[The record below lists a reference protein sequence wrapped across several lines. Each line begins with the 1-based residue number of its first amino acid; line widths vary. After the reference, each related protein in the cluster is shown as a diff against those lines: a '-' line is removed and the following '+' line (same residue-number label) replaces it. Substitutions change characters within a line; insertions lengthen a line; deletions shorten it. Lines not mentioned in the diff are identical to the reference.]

1 MDFKKIKKLV
11 SLVETSDISS
21 LSVEEDNLKVEIK
34 RKLNAPVPVIQHTV
48 PAQAPTAPVEPPI
61 APTSID
67 APAAAEE
74 PSTDANLTEIKSP
87 MVGTF
92 YASPNPESPAFV
104 TPGKTISQGDIICI
118 VEAMK
123 LFNEIEADISGTVE
137 KICVQNG
144 DPVEFG
150 QTLFLVRKS

>member
-34 RKLNAPVPVIQHTV
+34 REGQTIISQPAATV
-48 PAQAPTAPVEPPI
+48 QAPIQVAAPLPPVETAPANSEP
-61 APTSID
+61 APTKDSG
-67 APAAAEE
+67 
-74 PSTDANLTEIKSP
+74 LTEVKSP

-104 TPGKTISQGDIICI
+104 SVGSTISKGDIICI

-123 LFNEIEADISGTVE
+123 LFNEIEAEVSGTIE
-137 KICVQNG
+137 EICVENG
-144 DPVEFG
+144 APVEFG
-150 QTLFLVRKS
+150 QTLFLVR

>member
-34 RKLNAPVPVIQHTV
+34 RELN
-48 PAQAPTAPVEPPI
+48 TAPIIQTTLPSPTPVQQPATHTEASQPAAPEPPKN
-61 APTSID
+61 S
-67 APAAAEE
+67 
-74 PSTDANLTEIKSP
+74 NLTEIKSP

-92 YASPNPESPAFV
+92 YESPNPESPAFV
-104 TPGKTISQGDIICI
+104 TVGKSVSKGDIICI

-123 LFNEIEADISGTVE
+123 LFNEIESEVDGTIKE
-137 KICVQNG
+137 ICVKNG

-150 QTLFLVRKS
+150 QPLFLVQKN

>member
-34 RKLNAPVPVIQHTV
+34 RELNTAPVIQTTL
-48 PAQAPTAPVEPPI
+48 PAPTPLQQPIAQPEASQAPPPPAEP
-61 APTSID
+61 AKNS
-67 APAAAEE
+67 
-74 PSTDANLTEIKSP
+74 NLTEIKSP

-92 YASPNPESPAFV
+92 YESPNPESPAFV
-104 TPGKTISQGDIICI
+104 TVGKSVSKGDIICI

-123 LFNEIEADISGTVE
+123 LFNEIESEVDGIIKE
-137 KICVQNG
+137 ICVKNG

-150 QTLFLVRKS
+150 QPLFLVQKN

>member
-34 RKLNAPVPVIQHTV
+34 RELGPSLVSQSLPVAAPIQA
-48 PAQAPTAPVEPPI
+48 PPLPTAPVTSTDPTPSD
-61 APTSID
+61 APSID
-67 APAAAEE
+67 AG
-74 PSTDANLTEIKSP
+74 LVEIKSP

-92 YASPNPESPAFV
+92 YLTPNPESPPFV
-104 TPGKTISQGDIICI
+104 STGKSIAKGDVVCI

-123 LFNEIEADISGTVE
+123 LFNEIESEISGTIDT
-137 KICVQNG
+137 ICVDNG
-144 DPVEFG
+144 APVEFD
-150 QTLFLVRKS
+150 QPLFLVRPN

>member
-34 RKLNAPVPVIQHTV
+34 RELTSTVVSHPLPVV
-48 PAQAPTAPVEPPI
+48 PP
-61 APTSID
+61 
-67 APAAAEE
+67 APAAAPVSSSAPLPTTPE
-74 PSTDANLTEIKSP
+74 PDVDEGLIEIKSP

-92 YASPNPESPAFV
+92 YLTPNPESPPFV
-104 TPGKTISQGDIICI
+104 ATGKSIAKGDVVCI

-123 LFNEIEADISGTVE
+123 LFNEIESEVSGTIE
-137 KICVQNG
+137 TICVENG
-144 DPVEFG
+144 APVEFD
-150 QTLFLVRKS
+150 QPLFLVRPN

>member
-34 RKLNAPVPVIQHTV
+34 REG
-48 PAQAPTAPVEPPI
+48 PAQIIQSSIPAQPVQAAAPIQQA
-61 APTSID
+61 
-67 APAAAEE
+67 APATTEASQSAPQE
-74 PSTDANLTEIKSP
+74 SNDTAGLIEIKSP

-104 TPGKTISQGDIICI
+104 EVGKTIKKGDVVCII
-118 VEAMK
+118 EAMK
-123 LFNEIEADISGTVE
+123 LFNEIEAEVEGTIE
-137 KICVQNG
+137 KVCLENSA
-144 DPVEFG
+144 PVEFG
-150 QTLFLVRKS
+150 QTLFLVRK

>member
-34 RKLNAPVPVIQHTV
+34 REINAPAVIQQAV
-48 PAQAPTAPVEPPI
+48 PSPAVHIAPPV

-67 APAAAEE
+67 APAAATEE
-74 PSTDANLTEIKSP
+74 PITDANLTEIKSP

-92 YASPNPESPAFV
+92 YASPNPESPVFV
-104 TPGKTISQGDIICI
+104 TPGQTISQGDIICI

-123 LFNEIEADISGTVE
+123 LFNEIESDISGTVE

-150 QTLFLVRKS
+150 QPLFLVRKS

>member
-34 RKLNAPVPVIQHTV
+34 REINTPSPVIQQTV
-48 PAQAPTAPVEPPI
+48 AAPQAPIAAAPVAPI
-61 APTSID
+61 AVDT
-67 APAAAEE
+67 PAAPEKTN
-74 PSTDANLTEIKSP
+74 TDANLTEIKSP

-92 YASPNPESPAFV
+92 YASPNPESPPFV
-104 TPGKTISQGDIICI
+104 TPGKTINEGEIICI

-123 LFNEIEADISGTVE
+123 LFNEIEADIGGTVE

-150 QTLFLVRKS
+150 QPLFLVRKS

>member
-34 RKLNAPVPVIQHTV
+34 RENNATIIQQPIQAAPSQSIQQ
-48 PAQAPTAPVEPPI
+48 PAIQTQNAAPSAEPSE
-61 APTSID
+61 APTSSD
-67 APAAAEE
+67 
-74 PSTDANLTEIKSP
+74 LTEIKSP

-92 YASPNPESPAFV
+92 YASPNPESPVFV
-104 TPGKTISQGDIICI
+104 SIGSSIQKGDVICI

-123 LFNEIEADISGTVE
+123 LFNEIESDFSGTIE
-137 KICVQNG
+137 KICVENG
-144 DPVEFG
+144 DAVEFG
-150 QTLFLVRKS
+150 QPLFLVRKN

>member
-11 SLVETSDISS
+11 SLVEASDISS

-34 RKLNAPVPVIQHTV
+34 RELTTPVIQTTIPAAV
-48 PAQAPTAPVEPPI
+48 PSPVAAQPTP
-61 APTSID
+61 
-67 APAAAEE
+67 APAPSEVPVSE
-74 PSTDANLTEIKSP
+74 PAIASNLTEIKSP

-104 TPGKTISQGDIICI
+104 AVGKTIAKGDIICI

-123 LFNEIEADISGTVE
+123 LFNEIESEVDGTIE
-137 KICVQNG
+137 KICVSNG

-150 QTLFLVRKS
+150 QTLFLVQKN

>member
-34 RKLNAPVPVIQHTV
+34 RELNQAPIQHV
-48 PAQAPTAPVEPPI
+48 ASVQPAVSVSPQAPAQAPAATPEESAPKSSG
-61 APTSID
+61 A
-67 APAAAEE
+67 
-74 PSTDANLTEIKSP
+74 LEIKSP

-92 YASPNPESPAFV
+92 YTSPNPDSPPFV
-104 TPGKTISQGDIICI
+104 STGATIKPGDIVCMI
-118 VEAMK
+118 EAMK
-123 LFNEIEADISGTVE
+123 LFNEIESEVSGTIE
-137 KICVQNG
+137 KVCINNG

-150 QTLFLVRKS
+150 QVLFLVTPN

>member
-34 RKLNAPVPVIQHTV
+34 REGQTIISQ
-48 PAQAPTAPVEPPI
+48 
-61 APTSID
+61 
-67 APAAAEE
+67 PAAAVQAPIQTATPLPPVEAE
-74 PSTDANLTEIKSP
+74 PAPAKNSGLTELKSP

-104 TPGKTISQGDIICI
+104 SIGSTISKGDIICI

-123 LFNEIEADISGTVE
+123 LFNEIEAEVSGTIE
-137 KICVQNG
+137 EICVENG
-144 DPVEFG
+144 APVEFG
-150 QTLFLVRKS
+150 QTLFLVR

>member
-34 RKLNAPVPVIQHTV
+34 REINTPSPVIQQTV
-48 PAQAPTAPVEPPI
+48 AAPQAPIAAAPVAPI
-61 APTSID
+61 AVDT
-67 APAAAEE
+67 PAAPEKTN
-74 PSTDANLTEIKSP
+74 TDANLTEIKSP

-92 YASPNPESPAFV
+92 YASPNPESPPFV
-104 TPGKTISQGDIICI
+104 TPGKTINEGEIICI

-150 QTLFLVRKS
+150 QPLFLVRKS

>member
-34 RKLNAPVPVIQHTV
+34 REINTPSPVIQQTV
-48 PAQAPTAPVEPPI
+48 AAPQAPIAAAPVAPI
-61 APTSID
+61 AVDT
-67 APAAAEE
+67 PAAPEKT
-74 PSTDANLTEIKSP
+74 STDANLTEIKSP

-92 YASPNPESPAFV
+92 YASPNPESPPFV
-104 TPGKTISQGDIICI
+104 TPGKTINEGEIICI

-123 LFNEIEADISGTVE
+123 LFNEIEADIGGTVE

-150 QTLFLVRKS
+150 QPLFLVRKS

>member
-34 RKLNAPVPVIQHTV
+34 REINAPTPVIQQTV
-48 PAQAPTAPVEPPI
+48 AAAAPEVITPPVAPVAIDTPTAALEK
-61 APTSID
+61 
-67 APAAAEE
+67 
-74 PSTDANLTEIKSP
+74 PSVDANLTEIKSP

-92 YASPNPESPAFV
+92 YASPNPESPPFV
-104 TPGKTISQGDIICI
+104 TPGKTINEGEIICI

-150 QTLFLVRKS
+150 QPLFLVRKS

>member
-34 RKLNAPVPVIQHTV
+34 RELNQAPIQHV
-48 PAQAPTAPVEPPI
+48 ASVQPAVSVSPQ
-61 APTSID
+61 
-67 APAAAEE
+67 APAATPEE
-74 PSTDANLTEIKSP
+74 SAPKSSGALEIKSP

-92 YASPNPESPAFV
+92 YTSPNPDSPPFV
-104 TPGKTISQGDIICI
+104 STGATIKPGDIVCMI
-118 VEAMK
+118 EAMK
-123 LFNEIEADISGTVE
+123 LFNEIESEVSGTIE
-137 KICVQNG
+137 KVCINNG

-150 QTLFLVRKS
+150 QVLFLVTPN

>member
-1 MDFKKIKKLV
+1 
-11 SLVETSDISS
+11 
-21 LSVEEDNLKVEIK
+21 
-34 RKLNAPVPVIQHTV
+34 
-48 PAQAPTAPVEPPI
+48 
-61 APTSID
+61 
-67 APAAAEE
+67 
-74 PSTDANLTEIKSP
+74 

-92 YASPNPESPAFV
+92 YASPNPESPPFV
-104 TPGKTISQGDIICI
+104 TPGKTINEGEIICI

-150 QTLFLVRKS
+150 QPLFLVRKS